1 MQEKSRA
8 KVAIIIP
15 CYKAKNTVGILC
27 NKLLKIASELSRICV
42 ISVYIVDDFCPE
54 KSFKEVPRSETFKVI
69 NNEINMGVGFSSLI
83 GFKEALKSGNQF
95 FIKMDSDGQH
105 PAEYLLELIPYL
117 LKLSEYDL
125 ILVKGTRYQYP
136 INNMKIPFDR
146 KLGSFLLEPLARL
159 SLIYKGLTD
168 IANGFISMNQITLRY
183 LISDKFKTRLEL
195 RYLFECSII
204 KRCSNLGANIHQ
216 FPMHAIYG
224 EEWRSSMNSSNMI
237 YPLLKFWLINF
248 IKDIFYKY
256 LIKLSLG
263 SLFLLSSIVSFLST
277 IYFLYLH
284 ILPKISSNTLVT
296 AGNASIFSANLVI
309 SILLLS
315 LFVLYDYSKKKDVK
329 IIFFKRFSR

>member
-1 MQEKSRA
+1 MQENIRA
-8 KVAIIIP
+8 KVGIIVP
-15 CYKAKNTVGILC
+15 CYKAKNKVGNLC
-27 NKLLKIASELSRICV
+27 YKILKIASELSNICS

-54 KSFKEVPRSETFKVI
+54 NSYEEVPSSKMIKVI
-69 NNEINMGVGFSSLI
+69 NNKKNMGVGFSSLI

-105 PAEYLLELIPYL
+105 PPEYLLELIPYL
-117 LKLSEYDL
+117 LKLSDYEL
-125 ILVKGTRYQYP
+125 VLVKGTRYQYP

-146 KLGSFLLEPLARL
+146 KLGSLLLEPLARL

-183 LISDKFKTRLEL
+183 LITDKFKNNLEL

-248 IKDIFYKY
+248 LKDIVYKY
-256 LIKLSLG
+256 LLKLNLG
-263 SLFLLSSIVSFLST
+263 SLFLLSAIISFSINL
-277 IYFLYLH
+277 YFLYLH
-284 ILPKISSNTLVT
+284 ILPKIISNIFVT

-309 SILLLS
+309 SFLFLS
-315 LFVLYDYSKKKDVK
+315 LFILYDYSKKKNVK
-329 IIFFKRFSR
+329 IVFFSKFSE

>member
-1 MQEKSRA
+1 MNENNRA
-8 KVAIIIP
+8 KVAVIIP
-15 CYKAKNTVGILC
+15 CYKAKNKIGNLC
-27 NKLLKIASELSRICV
+27 NKLLNIASKLSKICS
-42 ISVYIVDDFCPE
+42 ISIYVVDDFCPVR
-54 KSFKEVPRSETFKVI
+54 SYKEVPSSEIIKVI
-69 NNEINMGVGFSSLI
+69 SNEKNMGVGYSSLI
-83 GFKEALKSGNQF
+83 GFKEALKSGNHF

-117 LKLSEYDL
+117 IKLSDYEL
-125 ILVKGTRYQYP
+125 VLVKGTRYQYP
-136 INNMKIPFDR
+136 MNNMRIPFDR

-168 IANGFISMNQITLRY
+168 IANGFISMNEITLRY
-183 LISDKFKTRLEL
+183 LISDKFKTKLEL

-224 EEWRSSMNSSNMI
+224 EEWISSMNSSYMI

-256 LIKLSLG
+256 LMKLSLG
-263 SLFLLSSIVSFLST
+263 SLFLFSTLISFST
-277 IYFLYLH
+277 SLYFLYLH
-284 ILPKISSNTLVT
+284 ILPNINSNVLVS

-309 SILLLS
+309 SMLFLS
-315 LFVLYDYSKKKDVK
+315 LFTLYDYSKKRNVK
-329 IIFFKRFSR
+329 IIFFKRFSE